1 MPPLPSFKSGGAMV
15 EIADREAL
23 YDAMERR

>member
-23 YDAMERR
+23 YEAMERR